1 MVVSKFVFLSKLCV
15 AVSYQTCA
23 KKPRECLAKSRTNFP
38 SNPILAHLITAELP
52 KAVVFGSQ
60 TVPILRKPRCWNLSY
75 SDQVLICPPGSKNEP
90 IVIWSC
96 KNTFMKKKRKD
107 NLYRGNIDHW
117 VKLRLFGI
125 GRVSPEIRS
134 TFFCFFSLFFLI
146 GAGCTEFTLAVEVNE
161 VATEKKDGL
170 RCCRPCVFFVKK
182 FKDRYKICWNNCV
195 WYQLRVYADPR
206 LPASR
211 TDFPLPAEANKS
223 WTKYNINI
231 YFKRELE
238 ELLR

>member
-96 KNTFMKKKRKD
+96 KNTFMKKKQKD

-117 VKLRLFGI
+117 VKLRLLGI
-125 GRVSPEIRS
+125 GGVSPEMRS
-134 TFFCFFSLFFLI
+134 PFFFLNLFIYTFFSLFSLI
-146 GAGCTEFTLAVEVNE
+146 GAGCTEFTLAVEVNKE
-161 VATEKKDGL
+161 WLALLSTL
-170 RCCRPCVFFVKK
+170 CFLFF
-182 FKDRYKICWNNCV
+182 FG
-195 WYQLRVYADPR
+195 
-206 LPASR
+206 
-211 TDFPLPAEANKS
+211 
-223 WTKYNINI
+223 
-231 YFKRELE
+231 
-238 ELLR
+238 